1 VLLLPK
7 QLSPSLLYPPSS
19 CKTYKRALQL
29 PTKDSRYSRMS
40 YPANYLQEIESLN
53 QQVSKSQPT
62 DILQFCA
69 NYFARRLETQRAE
82 FLLSPP
88 QPQTSN
94 MSGSTFPGRLGTNS
108 NPFGGEA
115 PGGQAGSGAIGKVME
130 EDENDTV
137 TSPTAPTF
145 GGSGFG
151 SSFGGDAAGEGP
163 PSSFKSNSDGF
174 PAHYGMGRRT
184 SVSAESLNP
193 TASSN
198 DNWSPPFHKKTP
210 EQLARLQKSISGN
223 FLFSHLDDEQSA
235 QVLGA
240 LVEKPIPA
248 KGIKVITQGDQGD
261 FFYVVEKGSFDVY
274 VNPTGAL
281 EPGMDGLGKKVAT
294 IEPGGSF
301 GELAL
306 MYNAPRAATVMSA
319 DAGCTLWALD
329 RITFRRILMDSTFQR
344 RRLYE
349 SFLEEVEILS
359 TLTRYERSKIADALE
374 TQKFPAGTTIIKEGD
389 AGEAFYL
396 LESGEAEAYKNGTE
410 KAVKQYRKGD
420 YFGELALLN
429 DAPRAASVVSTTE
442 VKVAT
447 LGKDGFQRLLGP
459 VESIMRRTK
468 YDSVEEIDPL
478 QKK

>member
-1 VLLLPK
+1 MSLP
-7 QLSPSLLYPPSS
+7 
-19 CKTYKRALQL
+19 AE
-29 PTKDSRYSRMS
+29 
-40 YPANYLQEIESLN
+40 YLHEIEALN
-53 QQVSKSQPT
+53 QEVLKSKPT

-69 NYFARRLETQRAE
+69 NFFGKRLESQRSE
-82 FLLSPP
+82 FLLSSPKSI
-88 QPQTSN
+88 QHTTQHSD
-94 MSGSTFPGRLGTNS
+94 MSGSTFPGRLGTNA
-108 NPFGGEA
+108 NPFGGDTASSGNE
-115 PGGQAGSGAIGKVME
+115 QAKSGTITKVME

-137 TSPTAPTF
+137 TSPTTPSFSFTKSGASTF
-145 GGSGFG
+145 GSP
-151 SSFGGDAAGEGP
+151 FGGDGSGSGP
-163 PSSFKSNSDGF
+163 PSSFKPTAGEGF
-174 PAHYGMGRRT
+174 PAQYGMGRRT

-198 DNWSPPFHKKTP
+198 DNWTPPFHQKSQD
-210 EQLARLQKSISGN
+210 QLARLHKSISGN
-223 FLFSHLDDEQSA
+223 FLFSHLDDEQNA

-240 LVEKPIPA
+240 LMEKPIPA

-261 FFYVVEKGSFDVY
+261 FFYVVEKGTFEVY
-274 VNPTGAL
+274 VNAAGSL
-281 EPGMDGLGKKVAT
+281 QPGPDGLGKKVAT

-359 TLTRYERSKIADALE
+359 TLTKYERSKIADALD
-374 TQKFPAGTTIIKEGD
+374 TKKCPAGTTIIKEGD

-396 LESGEAEAYKNGTE
+396 LETGEAEAFKEGTE
-410 KAVKQYRKGD
+410 GPVKHYKKGD

-429 DAPRAASVVSTTE
+429 DAPRAASVVSKTE

-468 YDSVEEIDPL
+468 YETGVEDVDPL
-478 QKK
+478 HKK